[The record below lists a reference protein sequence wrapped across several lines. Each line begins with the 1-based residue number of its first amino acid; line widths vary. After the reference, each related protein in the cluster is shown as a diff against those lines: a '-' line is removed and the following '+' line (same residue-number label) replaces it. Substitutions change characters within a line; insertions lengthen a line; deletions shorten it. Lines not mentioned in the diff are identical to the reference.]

1 MWFKRHIQI
10 KVYSMYL
17 RGYTVED
24 IVMHVK
30 PHVTCNDV
38 NEIIDYINYLYH

>member
-1 MWFKRHIQI
+1 MWFKRSIQI
-10 KVYSMYL
+10 KVYNMYL

-24 IVMHVK
+24 IVMTVSK
-30 PHVTCNDV
+30 ISEKDV